1 MKKDIIR
8 RLAASM
14 VLAGAFALAATAQT
28 TGTAAGKVAAAGTRV
43 SAMDSSGRVVT
54 LASPARRIVSISPA
68 ATEVAFAVGAGAY
81 VVGDTTYCDYPA
93 AAVALPKVGGFSAS
107 TISVERIVA
116 LKPDLVLTAGPSMH
130 GAVETALAKL
140 GIAVFAYD
148 PVDFAGIAKGMNAM
162 GDLAATGDT
171 ARAASGAMLAAIEKV
186 RSAVSSVP
194 KDRRPTVFW
203 EVYDD
208 PLMTCGAASFPHAI
222 IEASGGRDIFTDL
235 PGAWPRVSAEEV
247 IRRAPDYIM
256 GADDHGDKLT
266 AAGVA
271 ARPGWSTIPAVK
283 SGRIVLLPANI
294 VSRAGPRV
302 AEGVQALARALY
314 PELFR

>member
-1 MKKDIIR
+1 MMTNDRIR
-8 RLAASM
+8 RIAASLAFAAILAA
-14 VLAGAFALAATAQT
+14 GAAAQ
-28 TGTAAGKVAAAGTRV
+28 AAAGAKV
-43 SAMDSSGRVVT
+43 SATDSSGRLVT

-68 ATEVAFAVGAGAY
+68 ATEVAYAVGAGGF

-93 AAVALPKVGGFSAS
+93 AAVSLPKVGGFSSS

-116 LKPDLVLTAGPSMH
+116 LKPDLVLTAGPRMH

-148 PVDFAGIAKGMNAM
+148 PTDFDGIARDMNAM
-162 GDLAATGDT
+162 GDLAGTGET
-171 ARAASGAMLAAIEKV
+171 ARVASGAMLAAIGKV
-186 RSAVSSVP
+186 RSALTSVP
-194 KDRRPTVFW
+194 MDRRPTVFW
-203 EVYDD
+203 EVYDE
-208 PLMTCGAASFPHAI
+208 PLMTCGAASFPHAV
-222 IEASGGRDIFTDL
+222 IEAAGGRDIFTDL
-235 PGAWPRVSAEEV
+235 PGAWPRVSAEEI

-266 AAGVA
+266 VAGVM

-283 SGRIVLLPANI
+283 AGHIVLLPANI

-302 AEGVQALARALY
+302 AEGVLALARALY
-314 PELFR
+314 PDLVR

>member
-1 MKKDIIR
+1 MMDKQGIR
-8 RLAASM
+8 RIAAMLSLAAIFA
-14 VLAGAFALAATAQT
+14 AGAAAQA
-28 TGTAAGKVAAAGTRV
+28 AAGKAGARV
-43 SAMDSSGRVVT
+43 SVTDSSGRLVT

-68 ATEVAFAVGAGAY
+68 ATEVAYAVGAGGF

-93 AAVALPKVGGFSAS
+93 AAVSLPKVGGFSSS

-116 LKPDLVLTAGPSMH
+116 LKPDLVLTAGPRMH

-148 PVDFAGIAKGMNAM
+148 PTDFDGIASDMNAM
-162 GDLAATGDT
+162 GDLAGTGET
-171 ARAASGAMLAAIEKV
+171 ARAASGAMLAAIGKV
-186 RSAVSSVP
+186 RSALASVP

-203 EVYDD
+203 EVYDE
-208 PLMTCGAASFPHAI
+208 PLMTCGAASFPHAV
-222 IEASGGRDIFTDL
+222 IEAAGGRDIFTDL

-266 AAGVA
+266 VAGVM

-283 SGRIVLLPANI
+283 AGHIVLLPANI

-302 AEGVQALARALY
+302 AEGVLALARALY
-314 PELFR
+314 PDLVR

>member
-1 MKKDIIR
+1 MNRSIFR
-8 RLAASM
+8 RAAATLAL
-14 VLAGAFALAATAQT
+14 VGAFALAGAAQT
-28 TGTAAGKVAAAGTRV
+28 AGAAAGKAAAGTRV
-43 SAMDSSGRVVT
+43 SATDSSGRVVT

-68 ATEVAFAVGAGAY
+68 ATEVAYAVGAGAW

-107 TISVERIVA
+107 TISIERIVA
-116 LKPDLVLTAGPSMH
+116 LRPDLVLTAGPSMH
-130 GAVETALAKL
+130 GAVETALARL

-148 PVDFAGIAKGMNAM
+148 PVDFDGIAKGMNAM
-162 GDLAATGDT
+162 GDLTGTGDK
-171 ARAASGAMLAAIEKV
+171 ARAASGSMLAAIGKV
-186 RSAVSSVP
+186 TSTLASVP

-203 EVYDD
+203 EVYDE

-222 IEASGGRDIFTDL
+222 IEAAGGRDIFTDL

-266 AAGVA
+266 VAGVA

-283 SGRIVLLPANI
+283 SGHIVLLPANI

>member
-1 MKKDIIR
+1 MDRNRFR
-8 RLAASM
+8 RVAALFSLAAVFS
-14 VLAGAFALAATAQT
+14 VGGAAQSASAT
-28 TGTAAGKVAAAGTRV
+28 TARPVI
-43 SAMDSSGRVVT
+43 SATDSSGRLVA

-116 LKPDLVLTAGPSMH
+116 LKPDLVLTAGPRMH
-130 GAVETALAKL
+130 GAVETALVKL
-140 GIAVFAYD
+140 GIAVFAFD
-148 PVDFAGIAKGMNAM
+148 PIDFDGVAKGMNAM
-162 GDLAATGDT
+162 GDLAGTGDA
-171 ARAASGAMLAAIEKV
+171 ARAASGAMLAAIGKV
-186 RSAVSSVP
+186 KSTVASVP
-194 KDRRPTVFW
+194 QDRRPTVFW
-203 EVYDD
+203 EVYDE

-222 IEASGGRDIFTDL
+222 IEAAGGKDIFTDL

-247 IRRAPDYIM
+247 IRRAPEYIM

-266 AAGVA
+266 VAGVM

-294 VSRAGPRV
+294 VSRAGPRI
-302 AEGVQALARALY
+302 ADGVLALAKALY